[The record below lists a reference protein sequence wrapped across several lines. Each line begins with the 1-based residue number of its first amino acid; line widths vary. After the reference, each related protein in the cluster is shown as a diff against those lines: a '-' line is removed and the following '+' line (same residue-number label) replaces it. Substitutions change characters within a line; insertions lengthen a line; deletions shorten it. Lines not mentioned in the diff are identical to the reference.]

1 MTEKETIDNYNKLIN
16 RQQRLVDAASNLVR
30 ERDYKVQRIQ
40 RKYDAELDIILRE
53 QDAVTLQIEVAKRY
67 VASTDAPTT
76 AMLNKVSNKK
86 ERN

>member
-1 MTEKETIDNYNKLIN
+1 MTEKETIDNYNRLIN

-53 QDAVTLQIEVAKRY
+53 QDAVALQIEVAKRY

>member
-1 MTEKETIDNYNKLIN
+1 MTEKQTIDNYNKLIN

-53 QDAVTLQIEVAKRY
+53 QDAVALQIEVAKRY

>member
-53 QDAVTLQIEVAKRY
+53 QDAVALQIEIAKRY